1 MPQTPY
7 EFKKEDAV
15 EFARYLRINARPH
28 GDELYFQY
36 CPYCKGGQSK
46 DRETFSINLKTGQFK
61 CLRQSCGAKGNMLV
75 LSKDFDFS
83 LGREVDEYFRPQK
96 VYKQLPQPKE
106 KIVPKPEA
114 IEYLKGRGISK
125 EVIDRY
131 QITVQTKAPNIL
143 VFPFFDEKG
152 ILQCVK
158 YRKTDFV
165 KGVDAGK
172 EWFERNTKPILFG
185 MMQCED
191 KTTLVVAEGAIDSL
205 SIATAGVKNA
215 VSVPN
220 GCKSF
225 TFIPYCWDW
234 IREFEEIVIFGDY
247 ENGEITLVDDFKRRF
262 DNRIRIVRK
271 EDYKDCKD
279 ANEILQKYGVDVVK
293 EAVEKAE
300 TPPVVHTRSLADVE
314 DVDLFSITKVPT
326 GIKVLDDMLYGGL
339 PFGGITLVA
348 GVSGK
353 GKSTLASQ
361 ILLNA
366 AANGYKCFAY
376 SGELPNHMFKS
387 WMTLQA
393 AGPDH
398 IFVGTSQSGKET
410 FGVSKTNR
418 NLISEWYRSRI
429 SIYDD
434 SIIEG
439 ESEKTYLLNVIEQ
452 NIMRDGCNVVLIDN
466 LMTALDLEARA
477 ENDKYER
484 QSQFMKRLAGIARK
498 RNVLVILVAH
508 KRKAGQYVGGDD
520 QDEISGT
527 SDIAN
532 NSMICLS
539 YDSANDIEEGQRRLK
554 VLKNRLFGK
563 VERKGWVMN
572 FDEKSKRVY
581 MDDNELHAD
590 YHWGPEDGFF
600 DADGQGDLVFG

>member
-1 MPQTPY
+1 MQTPY
-7 EFKKEDAV
+7 EFRKEDAI
-15 EFARYLRINARPH
+15 EFARSMRINTRTH

-36 CPYCKGGQSK
+36 CPYCKGGNSK
-46 DRETFSINLKTGQFK
+46 DRDTFSINLKTGQFK
-61 CLRQSCGAKGNMLV
+61 CLRSSCGAKGNL
-75 LSKDFDFS
+75 LTISQDFDFS
-83 LGREVDEYFRPQK
+83 LGREADEYFRPRK
-96 VYKQLPQPKE
+96 KYKQLPQPKE
-106 KIVPKPEA
+106 KIVPKPQA
-114 IEYLKGRGISK
+114 IEYLSKRGISE
-125 EVIDRY
+125 EVITKY

-158 YRKTDFV
+158 YRKTDYD
-165 KGVDAGK
+165 KTKDKGK
-172 EWFERNTKPILFG
+172 EWFEPNVKPILFG

-191 KTTLVVAEGAIDSL
+191 RESLVVCEGPIDSL
-205 SIATAGVKNA
+205 SVSTAGVKNA

-262 DNRIRIVRK
+262 DNKIRIVRK
-271 EDYKDCKD
+271 EDYCNCKD
-279 ANEILQKYGVDVVK
+279 ANELLQKHGA
-293 EAVEKAE
+293 EAVRKAVEQAE
-300 TPPVVHTRSLADVE
+300 TPPVIHTRSLADVQ
-314 DVDLFSITKVPT
+314 DVDIFDITKVPT
-326 GIKVLDDMLYGGL
+326 GIYALDDILFGGL
-339 PFGGITLVA
+339 PFGGITLIA

-366 AANGYKCFAY
+366 AANGFKCFAY

-398 IFVGTSQSGKET
+398 IFIGTSKNGKEK
-410 FGVSKTNR
+410 FGVSKINR
-418 NLISEWYRSRI
+418 NLISEWYRPRI

-434 SIIEG
+434 TSVDDEG
-439 ESEKTYLLNVIEQ
+439 ERAYLLKVIEE

-466 LMTALDLEARA
+466 LMTALDLEER
-477 ENDKYER
+477 ESSDKYER

-498 RNVLVILVAH
+498 RNVLIILVAH
-508 KRKAGQYVGGDD
+508 KRKAGQYAGGDD
-520 QDEISGT
+520 QDEIAGT

-532 NSMICLS
+532 NSMLCLS
-539 YDSANDIEEGQRRLK
+539 YDTSNDIDDDQRRLRL
-554 VLKNRLFGK
+554 LKNRLFGK
-563 VERKGWVMN
+563 VERKGWVMD
-572 FDEKSKRVY
+572 FDEKSKRIY
-581 MDDNELHAD
+581 MTSDELHAD
-590 YHWGPEDGFF
+590 YHWGPNDGFY
-600 DADGQGDLVFG
+600 DAEGGDLVFG

>member
-1 MPQTPY
+1 MQTPY
-7 EFKKEDAV
+7 QFRKEDAF
-15 EFARYLRINARPH
+15 EFAKMMRINTRPH

-46 DRETFSINLKTGQFK
+46 DRDTFSINLQTGQFK
-61 CLRQSCGAKGNMLV
+61 CLRSSCNAKGNLLV
-75 LSKDFDFS
+75 LAQDFDFS

-96 VYKQLPQPKE
+96 KYKQLPQPEK

-114 IEYLKGRGISK
+114 IEYLKGRGISE
-125 EVIDRY
+125 EVIEQY

-185 MMQCED
+185 MMQCGED
-191 KTTLVVAEGAIDSL
+191 RTTLVVTEGPIDSL
-205 SIATAGVKNA
+205 SVATAGIKNA

-225 TFIPYCWDW
+225 TFVPYCWDW
-234 IREFEEIVIFGDY
+234 IREFEEIVIFGDH
-247 ENGEITLVDDFKRRF
+247 ENGGITLVDDFKKRF
-262 DNRIRIVRK
+262 DNKIRIVRE
-271 EDYKDCKD
+271 EDYRGCKD
-279 ANEILQKYGVDVVK
+279 ANEILQKYGAEAVK
-293 EAVEKAE
+293 EAVGKAE
-300 TPPVVHTRSLADVE
+300 TPPVIHTRSLADVPE
-314 DVDLFSITKVPT
+314 VDIFDITKVPT
-326 GIKVLDDMLYGGL
+326 GIRVLDDLLYGGL
-339 PFGGITLVA
+339 PFGGITLIA

-366 AANGYKCFAY
+366 ATNGYKCFAY
-376 SGELPNHMFKS
+376 SGELPNYMFKS

-398 IFVGTSQSGKET
+398 IFVGTSRNGKEK

-418 NLISEWYRSRI
+418 DLISEWYRSRI

-434 SIIEG
+434 TAVDEDG
-439 ESEKTYLLNVIEQ
+439 EKAYLLKVIEQ
-452 NIMRDGCNVVLIDN
+452 NVMRDGCNVVLIDN
-466 LMTALDLEARA
+466 LMTALDLEER
-477 ENDKYER
+477 EGSDKYER

-498 RNVLVILVAH
+498 RDVLVILVAH
-508 KRKAGQYVGGDD
+508 KRKASQYVGGDD
-520 QDEISGT
+520 QDEIAGT

-539 YDSANDIEEGQRRLK
+539 YDTANDIEDDQRKLR

-563 VERKGWVMN
+563 VEKTGWVTN
-572 FDEKSKRVY
+572 FDEKSKRIY
-581 MDDNELHAD
+581 MTADELHTD
-590 YHWGPEDGFF
+590 YHWGSPDGFY
-600 DADGQGDLVFG
+600 DAEGGDLVFA